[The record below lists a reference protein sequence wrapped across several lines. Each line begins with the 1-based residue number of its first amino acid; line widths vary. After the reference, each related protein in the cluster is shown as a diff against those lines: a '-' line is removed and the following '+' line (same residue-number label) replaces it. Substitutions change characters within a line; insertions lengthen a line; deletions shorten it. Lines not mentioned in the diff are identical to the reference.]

1 MADEAVKRPGS
12 RSHCRIVRHF
22 ALGAGRPTDSLA
34 PCVGASTGDDLGL
47 SLMLQIAAEHGNIS
61 QRPEAERTWPA
72 GLTWSLHA
80 ASLLLNHAGCPL
92 SLCVPLQVAVLAPKG
107 EILLNGWGT
116 KIEQPSARANGAAVG
131 TRVWQRPSQ
140 PASQGPAFSTALER
154 FWRAVFGCS
163 RKQLSIVSD
172 REDYRRGGR
181 SWTFLAGG
189 HLCAGQR
196 VVAD

>member
-47 SLMLQIAAEHGNIS
+47 SLMLQIAAEPGNTS

-107 EILLNGWGT
+107 EIPLNAWADENRT
-116 KIEQPSARANGAAVG
+116 AQCAC
-131 TRVWQRPSQ
+131 QRRGCGDAGLATAQ

-154 FWRAVFGCS
+154 FWRARLWLQQKTIEHCQRSGGLPPRGPLLDVSGRGASVCRAAGC
-163 RKQLSIVSD
+163 
-172 REDYRRGGR
+172 
-181 SWTFLAGG
+181 
-189 HLCAGQR
+189 C
-196 VVAD
+196 

>member
-47 SLMLQIAAEHGNIS
+47 SLMLQIAAEPGNIS
-61 QRPEAERTWPA
+61 QRPEAERTRPA

-107 EILLNGWGT
+107 EIPLNAWADENRT
-116 KIEQPSARANGAAVG
+116 AQCAC
-131 TRVWQRPSQ
+131 QRRGCGDAGLATAQ

-181 SWTFLAGG
+181 SWAFLAGG